1 MVKAYDAKE
10 LVNVLKSKGLDVA
23 EDAANI
29 LLESVFEW
37 LEESIKLSSTPYDDM
52 ALLLLP
58 KIKEGAAKQIDKID
72 GKEEIA
78 E

>member
-58 KIKEGAAKQIDKID
+58 KIKELAAKQIDKID